1 MGHSNTEMLFKV
13 YSKYVPNLTRKDG
26 SAFEKFLG
34 DKLEER
40 GKKGR
45 EVGIVSLRNRPYIR
59 SSEFM

>member
-26 SAFEKFLG
+26 SAFENFLG

-45 EVGIVSLRNRPYIR
+45 EVGDNII
-59 SSEFM
+59 EK